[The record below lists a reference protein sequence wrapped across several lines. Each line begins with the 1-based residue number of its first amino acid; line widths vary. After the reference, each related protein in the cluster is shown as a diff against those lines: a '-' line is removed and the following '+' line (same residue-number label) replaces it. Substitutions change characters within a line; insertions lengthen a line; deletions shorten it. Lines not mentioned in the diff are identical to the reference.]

1 MTTYS
6 VPGVFN
12 VLDYFM
18 VAGPT
23 GGAAA
28 NATALQSA
36 IDAAQASGNPNGAII
51 LIPSYSLDESGD
63 RQYGPYQI
71 ACPGTQ
77 TSAVKIPNTGG
88 ATPILICG
96 ASEVSFHAK

>member
-71 ACPGTQ
+71 ASPAPRPQ
-77 TSAVKIPNTGG
+77 PSRFP
-88 ATPILICG
+88 TPE
-96 ASEVSFHAK
+96 AQRRS